1 MSYNE
6 ANPLENQ
13 TTNPVGTQ
21 EFSGGVATAPTPNP
35 LIAKASE
42 DMHEAALRDENF
54 KAAISQAVSESVT
67 DMFALKPNWKPKH
80 ERIRFVIH
88 CPSGQTVLARHL
100 NTMDLLEANLIE
112 ELDFFTKKL
121 FPSNIDPSGNP
132 VEDEDEEEKTI
143 WNVLRDIDKRR
154 RFIDLL
160 NRLIDISVE
169 KPRVINDNIQVATR
183 SDGTHFLIT
192 GAEMSPED
200 YIRVFG
206 KPLPQLKENE
216 TYASAVDFTDK
227 MTIFGELNKPL
238 SVIQP
243 FRDESLVSM
252 ASMEPSESFRTQT

>member
-6 ANPLENQ
+6 ANPLESH
-13 TTNPVGTQ
+13 TMNPVGTQ
-21 EFSGGVATAPTPNP
+21 GFSSGVTTAPTPNP
-35 LIAKASE
+35 LIAKVSE
-42 DMHEAALRDENF
+42 EMHEAALRDENF
-54 KAAISQAVSESVT
+54 KSAVSQAVSQSVN
-67 DMFALKPNWKPKH
+67 DMFALKPNWKPKQ
-80 ERIRFVIH
+80 ERVRFVIH

-121 FPSNIDPSGNP
+121 FPSNVDPAGNP
-132 VEDEDEEEKTI
+132 VEEEEEDSTI
-143 WNVLRDIDKRR
+143 WNVLRDINKRR

-160 NRLIDISVE
+160 NRLLEISIE
-169 KPRVINDNIQVATR
+169 KPKVINDNIQIATR

-192 GAEMSPED
+192 GSEMSPED
-200 YIRVFG
+200 YVRIFE
-206 KPLPQLKENE
+206 KPLPELQENE

-243 FRDESLVSM
+243 FREESLVSM